1 MIQPV
6 KPSEL
11 IIKPT
16 DTVTLTI
23 DGQPVTVPKGTTVL
37 EAALKS
43 GIHIPTFCWHPKLKP
58 VGACRMCYVE
68 IERMNKLQVSCATE
82 AGNGMVVNTKSNQ
95 VLQGRKAVLEF
106 TLTNHPLDCPT
117 CDKGGECDLQDL
129 TFTHGFD
136 DSRFAFKKQRKT
148 LGITDTN
155 RTTFD
160 DLRIG
165 PEIVLNRNRCI
176 LCFKCVR
183 ANKEAFGEYDL
194 GAYERGNI
202 TEINSAPGQQ
212 VDNPFSGNLV
222 EICPVGA
229 LTNSDWRYKIR
240 VWLTKTTPSVCNFS
254 SSGANTL
261 FYKEDHKNKIYR
273 TTSRRNDAI
282 DDGWISDI
290 SRYGYQ
296 IVNSEERLTTPLM
309 KRNGK
314 QVAVSWDEA
323 IDFIKERLSA
333 IQNRKGSVCLAGL
346 ASPNLDNASLHSF
359 NKFCRTVLE
368 TNNVDFR
375 TEYKALPL
383 KSGLS
388 FDTLCGQPFTI
399 ADIDTSDV
407 IVVFGSDMT
416 CEHHNEYLRIR
427 KAANFVHP
435 RIYFLNP
442 YRTKAA
448 DVADTEIVYGVGC
461 DEAVIAGIC
470 LAAIEENLVDGSLA
484 AKFTQIAGG
493 QSLAQCAK
501 ISGVDE
507 NDLRYV
513 ARALSAGKKITFI
526 AGELVT
532 RSTAREQI
540 ASAITNLSKLF
551 QIQTKGQIAVL
562 ARHANS
568 IGAGRLGVV
577 PNLSPEQTTTLKAE
591 WGAMP
596 TTVGLNTDQIF
607 AQSAKGEIAGLVVL
621 GANPMQL
628 YPDRTF
634 AKSALEKLEFLVVAD
649 IFETETTLLADVV
662 LPLSAWAE
670 YTGDYIN
677 LEGKSQTSRAAIRPL
692 DGTAPAYAIIDRIA
706 ESFGRK
712 LFASD
717 TQRSKEINALLA
729 LKSAGLS
736 SEFSSVSL
744 ADGNGNGGLVLI
756 VVDDSHHCGHLTE
769 KSPSLTSFCGSAYAE
784 ISPETAMASS
794 VSDGDAVRLE
804 NECGRIVLRA
814 RISEHILNNVVVVP
828 RNFMACPV
836 SSLQSQKAR
845 VDRVKLTR
853 VSE

>member
-1 MIQPV
+1 MSQYV
-6 KPSEL
+6 NPSDP
-11 IIKPT
+11 IIIPA
-16 DTVTLTI
+16 DTVTLSI
-23 DGQPVTVPKGTTVL
+23 DGQTVTVPKGTTVL
-37 EAALKS
+37 EAALRS
-43 GIHIPTFCWHPKLKP
+43 GISIPTFCWHPKLKP

-82 AGNGMVVNTKSNQ
+82 AGNGMVVNTKSNL

-129 TFTHGFD
+129 TFKHGFD
-136 DSRFAFKKQRKT
+136 DSRFEFKKQRKT
-148 LGITDTN
+148 LGITDDN

-165 PEIVLNRNRCI
+165 PEIMLNRNRCI
-176 LCFKCVR
+176 LCYKCVR

-202 TEINSAPGQQ
+202 TEINAAPGQQ

-240 VWLTKTTPSVCNFS
+240 VWLTKTTPAICNFS
-254 SSGANTL
+254 SSGVNTL

-282 DDGWISDI
+282 DDGWISDV

-323 IDFIKERLSA
+323 IAAVKERLAS
-333 IQNRKGSVCLAGL
+333 IQDRKGSVCLAGL
-346 ASPNLDNASLHSF
+346 ASPHLDNASLHTF

-368 TNNVDFR
+368 TNSVDFR
-375 TEYKALPL
+375 TEYKALADTNNSPFDALCNQPL
-383 KSGLS
+383 S
-388 FDTLCGQPFTI
+388 I

-407 IVVFGSDMT
+407 IVVFGSDLT
-416 CEHHNEYLRIR
+416 REHHNEYLRIR

-435 RIYFLNP
+435 RIYFVNP

-448 DVADTEIVYGVGC
+448 DVADTEIVFMPGFE
-461 DEAVIAGIC
+461 EAVISGIC
-470 LAAIEENLVDGSLA
+470 LAAIEENLVDGSQA
-484 AKFTQIAGG
+484 RRFTQFAGG
-493 QSLAQCAK
+493 QTLSQCAR
-501 ISGVDE
+501 IAGVDE

-513 ARALSAGKKITFI
+513 ARALSTGKKITCI
-526 AGELVT
+526 VGELVT
-532 RSTAREQI
+532 RSTARESV
-540 ASAITNLSKLF
+540 ASALTNLAGLF
-551 QIQTKGQIAVL
+551 QLQSKGHIAVL

-568 IGAGRLGVV
+568 FGAGRLGLV
-577 PNLSPEQTTTLKAE
+577 PHPSSDQSATLTAE
-591 WGAMP
+591 WGKLP
-596 TTVGLNTDQIF
+596 TSAGMNTDQIL
-607 AQSAKGEIAGLVVL
+607 AQSAKGEVAGLLVL
-621 GANPMQL
+621 GANPLQL
-628 YPDRTF
+628 YPDR
-634 AKSALEKLEFLVVAD
+634 AYVKAALEELEFLVVAD
-649 IFETETTLLADVV
+649 VFETETTALADVV
-662 LPLSAWAE
+662 LPLSTWAE
-670 YTGDYIN
+670 YVGDYVN
-677 LEGKSQTSRAAIRPL
+677 LEGKTQTSRAAIKPL
-692 DGTAPAYAIIDRIA
+692 EGTAPAFAIVDRIA
-706 ESFGRK
+706 EAFGRK

-717 TQRSKEINALLA
+717 SQRSKEINSILA
-729 LKSAGLS
+729 LKPSSLS
-736 SEFSSVSL
+736 PEFSSVQVSPST
-744 ADGNGNGGLVLI
+744 GNGRLALM

-769 KSPSLTSFCGSAYAE
+769 KSPSLSAFCGEAYAE
-784 ISPETAMASS
+784 ISPDTAKASG
-794 VSDGDAVRLE
+794 VADGDAVRLE
-804 NECGRIVLRA
+804 NEFGRIVVRA
-814 RISEHILNNVVVVP
+814 RISEHIRNSVVVVP

-836 SSLQSQKAR
+836 TTLQSQKAR
-845 VDRVKLTR
+845 IDYVKLTR

>member
-1 MIQPV
+1 MSQHV
-6 KPSEL
+6 KPSDP
-11 IIKPT
+11 IITPT
-16 DTVTLTI
+16 ETVTFTI
-23 DGQPVTVPKGTTVL
+23 DGQSVTVPKGTTVL
-37 EAALKS
+37 EAALRS
-43 GIHIPTFCWHPKLKP
+43 GISIPTFCWHPKLKP

-82 AGNGMVVNTKSNQ
+82 AGNGMVVHTKSNQ

-117 CDKGGECDLQDL
+117 CDKGGECDLQNL
-129 TFTHGFD
+129 TFEHGYD
-136 DSRFAFKKQRKT
+136 DSRFEFSKRRKT
-148 LGITDTN
+148 MGITDEN

-176 LCFKCVR
+176 LCYKCVR

-240 VWLTKTTPSVCNFS
+240 VWLTKTTPSICNFT
-254 SSGANTL
+254 SSGVNTL
-261 FYKEDHKNKIYR
+261 FYKEDHKNKMYR

-282 DDGWISDI
+282 DDGWISDV

-296 IVNSEERLTTPLM
+296 IVNSEERLKTPLV

-323 IDFIKERLSA
+323 IAVIKEKLSA
-333 IQNRKGSVCLAGL
+333 IQDRKGSVCLAGL
-346 ASPNLDNASLHSF
+346 ASPSLDNASLHTF

-375 TEYKALPL
+375 TDYKSLPE
-383 KSGLS
+383 KSGS
-388 FDTLCGQPFTI
+388 AFESLCNQPFSI
-399 ADIDTSDV
+399 ADIDRSDV
-407 IVVFGSDMT
+407 IVVFGSDLT
-416 CEHHNEYLRIR
+416 REHHNEYLRIR

-435 RIYFLNP
+435 RIYFMNP

-448 DVADTEIVYGVGC
+448 DVADSEIVYNQGC
-461 DEAVIAGIC
+461 DEAIITGIC
-470 LAAIEENLVDGSLA
+470 HAAIEENLVDGSLA
-484 AKFTQIAGG
+484 SKFTHIAGG

-501 ISGVDE
+501 AAGVDE

-513 ARALSAGKKITFI
+513 ARALSSGKKITFI
-526 AGELVT
+526 AGELLT
-532 RSTAREQI
+532 RSIAREQI
-540 ASAITNLSKLF
+540 ASSLTNLSRLF
-551 QIQTKGQIAVL
+551 QLQSKGQIAVL

-568 IGAGRLGVV
+568 VGAGKLGLM
-577 PNLSPEQTTTLKAE
+577 PTLSSEQTATLKAE
-591 WGAMP
+591 WGTLP
-596 TTVGLNTDQIF
+596 TASGLTTDQIF
-607 AQSAKGEIAGLVVL
+607 TQAAKGEVAGLLVF
-621 GANPMQL
+621 GANPMKL
-628 YPDRTF
+628 YPDKAF
-634 AKSALEKLEFLVVAD
+634 AKAALEKLEFLVVAD
-649 IFETETTLLADVV
+649 LFETETTAFADVV
-662 LPLSAWAE
+662 LPISSWAE
-670 YTGDYIN
+670 YTGDYVN
-677 LEGKSQTSRAAIRPL
+677 LEGKSQTARAAIRPIE
-692 DGTAPAYAIIDRIA
+692 GTVPAFAIIDRIA
-706 ESFGRK
+706 EAFGRK

-717 TQRSKEINALLA
+717 SQRTNEMTALLS
-729 LKSAGLS
+729 LKSS
-736 SEFSSVSL
+736 EMPSEFASVPFPSP
-744 ADGNGNGGLVLI
+744 NGNGGLALM
-756 VVDDSHHCGHLTE
+756 VVDDSHHCGHITE
-769 KSPSLTSFCGSAYAE
+769 KSPSLSAFCGETYAE
-784 ISPETAMASS
+784 ISPETAKASG

-804 NECGRIVLRA
+804 NEFGRIVVRA
-814 RISEHILNNVVVVP
+814 RISEQIRNSVVVVP
-828 RNFMACPV
+828 CNFMACPV
-836 SSLQSQKAR
+836 TSLQSHKAR